1 MDNTMRYY
9 IYVSDRKL
17 DMLYPQI
24 PKKLL
29 ANIASELNI
38 NLKLLAAEFSA
49 NIRSNQNEE
58 TRYSKLRLV
67 VRYIEK
73 HLKVGAID
81 APLAYFKGILPL
93 SWRPFDI
100 VNAETKEV
108 INTVLFKGFVRNTHV
123 ILTGSAQHIIGS
135 EAEKSSKSPG
145 PSLSFTLTNFLLSTL
160 YQSEEVSPSPQVI
173 HDYIGEQESLR
184 ILNRRMIESGG
195 LMKGWPEQRLEVLGR
210 TLIYGPQ
217 LESSENKPAVY
228 GSEHPYI
235 LLGTPLYVALAD

>member
-1 MDNTMRYY
+1 MHAQNRSRGNKRSFLMDNTMRYY

-81 APLAYFKGILPL
+81 APLAYFKGI
-93 SWRPFDI
+93 
-100 VNAETKEV
+100 
-108 INTVLFKGFVRNTHV
+108 
-123 ILTGSAQHIIGS
+123 
-135 EAEKSSKSPG
+135 
-145 PSLSFTLTNFLLSTL
+145 
-160 YQSEEVSPSPQVI
+160 
-173 HDYIGEQESLR
+173 
-184 ILNRRMIESGG
+184 
-195 LMKGWPEQRLEVLGR
+195 
-210 TLIYGPQ
+210 
-217 LESSENKPAVY
+217 
-228 GSEHPYI
+228 
-235 LLGTPLYVALAD
+235 